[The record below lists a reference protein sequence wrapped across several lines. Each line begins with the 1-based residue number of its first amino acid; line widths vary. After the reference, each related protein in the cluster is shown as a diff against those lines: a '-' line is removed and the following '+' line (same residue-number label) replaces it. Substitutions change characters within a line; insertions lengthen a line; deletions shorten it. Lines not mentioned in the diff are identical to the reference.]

1 MDKFIYDIIE
11 KRNYLWVYIDLG
23 IKITMFSKNDIY
35 QYMDKVLEHRNKNK
49 MIMLVADVKN
59 IRHDMKNIMLIME
72 LQNYA
77 IDNYP
82 IKNVIIVNSN
92 MTYQLIYRLIKGF
105 LHKEL
110 VKKIV
115 YLNESVLPNLD
126 CSLTNQ

>member
-1 MDKFIYDIIE
+1 MDRFIYNITE
-11 KRNYLWVYIDLG
+11 KKNYIWVYIDLAV
-23 IKITMFSKNDIY
+23 KITGFTKNEIY
-35 QYMDKVLEHRNKNK
+35 QYMDTVLEHRNKNK

-59 IRHDMKNIMLIME
+59 IKHDMKNIMLIME

-77 IDNYP
+77 VDNYP

-115 YLNESVLPNLD
+115 YLNESVLSNLD
-126 CSLTNQ
+126 YSLTNQ

>member
-1 MDKFIYDIIE
+1 MDRFIYEITE
-11 KRNYLWVYIDLG
+11 KRNYIWVYIDLG
-23 IKITMFSKNDIY
+23 IKITRFSKTDIY
-35 QYMDKVLEHRNKNK
+35 QYMDKVLENRNKKK

-59 IRHDMKNIMLIME
+59 IKYDMKNIMLIME

-77 IDNYP
+77 IENYP

-115 YLNESVLPNLD
+115 YLNETVLPNLD

>member
-1 MDKFIYDIIE
+1 MDRFIYDITE
-11 KRNYLWVYIDLG
+11 KRLYIWVYIDLG

-35 QYMDKVLEHRNKNK
+35 QYMDTVLKQRNKNK

-59 IRHDMKNIMLIME
+59 IKHDMKNIRLIME

-77 IDNYP
+77 IENYP

-115 YLNESVLPNLD
+115 YLNESVLSKLD
-126 CSLTNQ
+126 YSLTNQ